1 MSLLEASHLTRNF
14 GSHTALDDFSL
25 SVAAGEI
32 VGLIGPSG
40 GGKTTAVRLMCGID
54 RPDRGS
60 VSLFGRGIDN
70 LRMNDRQRIAMLA
83 QDPAIIPEF
92 TICEQVRLAAALRGT
107 RAELADILQRV
118 GLADDHR
125 TRLSAASG
133 GMRRRAGIAAT
144 LVSDPELAFL
154 DEPTAGLDP
163 IIRDEL
169 WAWFRERRGTGRAMV
184 VTTQHIDEA
193 SRCDRVIVL
202 RNGVVITDARPR
214 DLLTE
219 SGLTE
224 RLVIRVAAA
233 DLERSRAVLQNRGLA
248 PTQRRNELIVAT
260 TDAAQEAASVAELL
274 SSNNVSVHSLDT
286 EVPGLDEIFR
296 SLVEQ

>member
-14 GSHTALDDFSL
+14 GSYTALDDFSL

-60 VSLFGRGIDN
+60 VRLLGRGIDN
-70 LRMNDRQRIAMLA
+70 LRMRERQKIAMLA

-92 TICEQVRLAAALRGT
+92 TIGEQVRLAAKLRGV
-107 RAELADILQRV
+107 RVELADILQRV
-118 GLADDHR
+118 GLADHHR
-125 TRLSAASG
+125 TRLLAASG
-133 GMRRRAGIAAT
+133 GMRRRAGLAAT

-169 WAWFRERRGTGRAMV
+169 WAWFRARRETGRAMV

-202 RNGVVITDARPR
+202 RNGAVITDARPR

-219 SGLTE
+219 SGLSE

-248 PTQRRNELIVAT
+248 PAQRRNELVVAT
-260 TDAAQEAASVAELL
+260 NNAAQEAASVAELL
-274 SSNNVSVHSLDT
+274 SSNNVTVHSLDT